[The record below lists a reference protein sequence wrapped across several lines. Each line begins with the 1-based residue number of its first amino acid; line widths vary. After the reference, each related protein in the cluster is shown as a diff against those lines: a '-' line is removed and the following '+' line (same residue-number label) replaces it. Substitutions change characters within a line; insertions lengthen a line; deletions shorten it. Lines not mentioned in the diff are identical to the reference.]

1 MTKHFFTSGHWQ
13 QTIPPRSNLMSHRVS
28 SLGLFTERAP
38 EMPPIGADTGADT
51 SERGTLEC
59 APHCR
64 SLGGF
69 VGFPGPGSV
78 PRPLGETRRK
88 QLPSA
93 TWTCLSVLHCCR
105 LRFPAL
111 LSQPLPYSHRSRFTV
126 TNEPTSISFLSV
138 IYLAVLSSTGVH
150 RAVTHLSSSSARPD
164 CVTPRPAG
172 TGEAVRQPQ
181 RCPAVSRQ
189 TQL

>member
-1 MTKHFFTSGHWQ
+1 MRSPLQEPWRVCGL
-13 QTIPPRSNLMSHRVS
+13 PRSWQCPSSPRGDTEEAATERHLDLSVRPTLLPFAVS
-28 SLGLFTERAP
+28 S
-38 EMPPIGADTGADT
+38 
-51 SERGTLEC
+51 S
-59 APHCR
+59 
-64 SLGGF
+64 S
-69 VGFPGPGSV
+69 
-78 PRPLGETRRK
+78 
-88 QLPSA
+88 
-93 TWTCLSVLHCCR
+93 
-105 LRFPAL
+105 
-111 LSQPLPYSHRSRFTV
+111 SQPLPYSHRSCFTV